1 LCRLAG
7 IETYQRLAC
16 CRSLT
21 GEALV
26 AHNDLA
32 KANHVLLV
40 LRQARL
46 SRREAAAFMIEELVH
61 SETEDSGA
69 SPEMEGAYQ
78 TTWAAIDELAV
89 SLNTPDGFTGRQAWH
104 KALDAV
110 ENWKSRIESGS

>member
-1 LCRLAG
+1 
-7 IETYQRLAC
+7 
-16 CRSLT
+16 LT